1 VRPED
6 SFKNQKQKRVRKPCW
21 RQGDKQS
28 DHDASEPPKPQ
39 DDEQNV
45 RNVCEPR
52 EPNLPQKDIQEHA
65 IVEALSKKE
74 LNSSLEPLGV
84 SGEEGRPASELDSD
98 LPLPVH
104 QLPPR
109 PKFGNHG
116 LIGPAKL
123 KQKAR
128 PRAYPQWGT
137 KPMLKYREQSPYIP
151 NQNGFPNGFPNG
163 VTGQPHMYSNLPSN
177 NMVQGG
183 FPTPPYQPGSVG
195 QPYQY
200 HSMPPHALG
209 NHRFPPPYQYDAHGQ
224 PYREYGTEIPAP
236 HQVHGSFHAPYQS
249 STPVLPGP
257 SLAFQDQGMPSESS
271 KHHLR
276 FDADDFVPETQ
287 GRRF

>member
-21 RQGDKQS
+21 RQGEKQS
-28 DHDASEPPKPQ
+28 DHDASEPAKPQ
-39 DDEQNV
+39 DDEQSV

-52 EPNLPQKDIQEHA
+52 EPNLPQKDIEEHA
-65 IVEALSKKE
+65 VVEAPSKKA
-74 LNSSLEPLGV
+74 LNSSLERLGV
-84 SGEEGRPASELDSD
+84 AGEKGRPARELDSD

-123 KQKAR
+123 KQKAG

-137 KPMLKYREQSPYIP
+137 KTMLKYREQSPYIP
-151 NQNGFPNGFPNG
+151 NQNGFPNG
-163 VTGQPHMYSNLPSN
+163 VRGQPHMYSNRPSN
-177 NMVQGG
+177 DMGQGG
-183 FPTPPYQPGSVG
+183 FPTPPYQPGSFG

-200 HSMPPHALG
+200 NSMPHL
-209 NHRFPPPYQYDAHGQ
+209 FLPPYQYGAHGQ
-224 PYREYGTEIPAP
+224 SYREYGTGIPAP
-236 HQVHGSFHAPYQS
+236 HQAHGSFHAPYPS
-249 STPVLPGP
+249 STPALPAP
-257 SLAFQDQGMPSESS
+257 SLAFQGMPSRSS

-276 FDADDFVPETQ
+276 FDADDFVPESQ